1 VPQKQRLSI
10 ACLKAYRR
18 VAGNQTRSR
27 AGAACSGTLL
37 QPPPN
42 VYNPE
47 ISPPAA
53 QRAPHP
59 RTMHHPSPIT
69 PSPMATLIPAQGSR
83 SPQLSLSFAPAPLL
97 SPRHTPSFIA
107 VHPPTPTRDEDMAE
121 KWRSIGATTSTA
133 NELGSPP
140 SPFPRRG
147 TLLHKFSQ
155 EFHRRSL
162 EGVSPPPVKYLHPSD
177 ATRPITALVVSPPT
191 SPRNSTYSA
200 TGGGQQRK
208 TWRLSR
214 ASRAT
219 TVEEEPEIFEASDA
233 DIGEHGRRLKEHR
246 QRRQRGHRRTRS
258 EQTQTTYMSS
268 MRESMGSR
276 LSRLL
281 TREDFLMADL
291 EMRRRRDFTIG
302 SRHPLEA
309 PPPSIQQVSEATE
322 EDEQYYLVNLV
333 KKVWNMPWI
342 ADPIAS
348 TLVIPRTGE
357 EFPES
362 WFKPKYM
369 DADELAEEGLAD
381 VPRGKAIRDV
391 NVPATSVQAPE
402 PAYVGIW
409 RVGVKRAFGR

>member
-1 VPQKQRLSI
+1 
-10 ACLKAYRR
+10 
-18 VAGNQTRSR
+18 
-27 AGAACSGTLL
+27 
-37 QPPPN
+37 
-42 VYNPE
+42 
-47 ISPPAA
+47 
-53 QRAPHP
+53 
-59 RTMHHPSPIT
+59 M
-69 PSPMATLIPAQGSR
+69 
-83 SPQLSLSFAPAPLL
+83 
-97 SPRHTPSFIA
+97 
-107 VHPPTPTRDEDMAE
+107 
-121 KWRSIGATTSTA
+121 
-133 NELGSPP
+133 
-140 SPFPRRG
+140 
-147 TLLHKFSQ
+147 
-155 EFHRRSL
+155 
-162 EGVSPPPVKYLHPSD
+162 
-177 ATRPITALVVSPPT
+177 
-191 SPRNSTYSA
+191 
-200 TGGGQQRK
+200 
-208 TWRLSR
+208 
-214 ASRAT
+214 
-219 TVEEEPEIFEASDA
+219 EEEPEIFEASDA